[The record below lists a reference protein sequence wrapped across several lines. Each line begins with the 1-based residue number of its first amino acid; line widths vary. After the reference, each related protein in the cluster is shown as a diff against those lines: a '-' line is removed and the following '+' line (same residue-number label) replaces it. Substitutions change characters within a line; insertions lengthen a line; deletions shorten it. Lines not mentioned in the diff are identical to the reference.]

1 MRITNGISRGAFHFH
16 AIHHPG
22 ARKAQPPVQ
31 LAPLRGFFGR
41 EQAQAQ
47 ASHARHERDG
57 NGVGA
62 GGVIDEIG
70 GADFDHAV
78 LSRRFCKMPFSFIT
92 ISCRLKGA
100 RT

>member
-1 MRITNGISRGAFHFH
+1 MRITNGTSRGVFHFR

-22 ARKAQPPVQ
+22 AGKAQPPVQ
-31 LAPLRGFFGR
+31 RAPLHGFFGR
-41 EQAQAQ
+41 EQVQ
-47 ASHARHERDG
+47 ASHARHERGG

-62 GGVIDEIG
+62 GGVLDEIG

-92 ISCRLKGA
+92 INCRLKGA